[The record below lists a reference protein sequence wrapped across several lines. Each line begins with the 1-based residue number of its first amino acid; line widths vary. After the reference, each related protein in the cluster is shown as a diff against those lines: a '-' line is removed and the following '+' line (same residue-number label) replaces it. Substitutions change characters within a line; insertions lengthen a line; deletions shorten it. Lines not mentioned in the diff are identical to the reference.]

1 MIEITSHQ
9 NKWIKLAKSLATKK
23 YREKEQKFL
32 LEGLRTVT
40 LAIETGQKC
49 HAILVSSDV
58 STHIEMTFEFDEIAQ
73 VYSVETALFKEI
85 SHTENSQGVIGIM
98 SIPDKMSDEGFLE
111 MLKEEEI
118 TSLIMLDRLQDPGN
132 MGTVI
137 RTADAAGFSYVI
149 LNKGCVDVYNDKVVR
164 STVGSILNVRFVET
178 EQPLALI
185 NKLKSLGYNIVVTSL
200 KDSKDYKEDDNY
212 SEKNCLVI
220 GNEAN
225 GVSEELIGVADVC
238 VKIPIFGKA
247 ESLNAA
253 VAAGIMMYRIAEK
266 SSSR

>member
-1 MIEITSHQ
+1 MEITSSQ

-32 LEGLRTVT
+32 LEGLRTVS
-40 LAIETGQKC
+40 LAIETGQIC

-58 STHIEMTFEFDEIAQ
+58 LSQNEKTYEFEEIAP
-73 VYSVETALFKEI
+73 VYSVETGLFKEI
-85 SHTENSQGVIGIM
+85 AQTENSQGVIGIM
-98 SIPDKMSDEGFLE
+98 SIPEKLGEEDFLE
-111 MLKEEEI
+111 LLGKEEI
-118 TSLIMLDRLQDPGN
+118 DSLIMLDRLQDPGN

-137 RTADAAGFSYVI
+137 RTADASGFSYII

-178 EQPLALI
+178 VNPVRLI
-185 NKLKSLGYNIVVTSL
+185 ESLKLLNYNIVVTAL
-200 KDSKDYKEDDNY
+200 KDAKDYKRDDNY
-212 SEKNCLVI
+212 SVKNCLVI

-225 GVSEELIGVADVC
+225 GVSEELIGSADVC

-253 VAAGIMMYRIAEK
+253 VAAGIMMYKISDAK
-266 SSSR
+266 SST

>member
-1 MIEITSHQ
+1 MIEITSPQ

-49 HAILVSSDV
+49 HAMLVSKDALTQNV
-58 STHIEMTFEFDEIAQ
+58 KIFDFEEIAQ
-73 VYSVETALFKEI
+73 LYFVETSLFKEI

-98 SIPDKMSDEGFLE
+98 SIPDKMSDEAFLE

-118 TSLIMLDRLQDPGN
+118 NSLIMLDRLQDPGN

-137 RTADAAGFSYVI
+137 RTTDAAGFSYVI
-149 LNKGCVDVYNDKVVR
+149 LNKGCVDVYNEKVVR

-178 EQPLALI
+178 DQPHAMI
-185 NKLKSLGYNIVVTSL
+185 KKLKSLGYNIVVTSL
-200 KDSKDYKEDDNY
+200 RDSKDYKEDDNY

-225 GVSEELIGVADVC
+225 GVSEELIGTADVC
-238 VKIPIFGKA
+238 VKIPIYGKA

-253 VAAGIMMYRIAEK
+253 VAAGIMMYRITDK